1 MGTSLRKIIYSILF
15 CSLYQNIT
23 AQTRSDIYLICNS
36 SKNEISEGMWRG
48 DIKYD
53 NDPVYKHPPITF
65 LFESKNVGYTI
76 WFTHYSFNL
85 DKLKKERPIQKDD
98 YQMQI
103 LIKPKSF
110 YNNTIMKANPIY
122 IDRIKETFK
131 TAKEAWT
138 WADGLREK
146 TIYLFDGS
154 DPMNWGEEGDGTT
167 IRLIEVRMVATNEP
181 REELV
186 FPD

>member
-1 MGTSLRKIIYSILF
+1 
-15 CSLYQNIT
+15 
-23 AQTRSDIYLICNS
+23 
-36 SKNEISEGMWRG
+36 
-48 DIKYD
+48 
-53 NDPVYKHPPITF
+53 
-65 LFESKNVGYTI
+65 
-76 WFTHYSFNL
+76 
-85 DKLKKERPIQKDD
+85 
-98 YQMQI
+98 MQI
-103 LIKPKSF
+103 LIKHKSF
-110 YNNTIMKANPIY
+110 YNNTILKANPIY

>member
-1 MGTSLRKIIYSILF
+1 MKKTISLLLLCISCQAIS
-15 CSLYQNIT
+15 
-23 AQTRSDIYLICNS
+23 AQTKSDIYVICNS
-36 SKNEISEGMWRG
+36 SKREISEGMWRG
-48 DIKYD
+48 ENYS
-53 NDPVYKHPPITF
+53 DPVFNYPPITF
-65 LFESKNVGYTI
+65 LFKSKSKGYTI
-76 WFTHYSFNL
+76 WFSHYNFNL
-85 DKLKKERPIQKDD
+85 DQLKKKRPIQKND

-131 TAKEAWT
+131 TAKEAWA